1 METSYQQYFELHQL
15 LRETSVSSA
24 QPSYMLHRVI
34 ITELKVFLLF
44 GAGNDGL
51 LTKVYWF
58 VLQTNNNNQFPLH
71 KVIWQMLS
79 VIPTKTL
86 RIVSSPVLSLSSWL
100 LRVCQDTV
108 GLSRWGFVDSSLN
121 WHNNYWITGST
132 QIVALSDVNT

>member
-15 LRETSVSSA
+15 LRETSVSAA

-100 LRVCQDTV
+100 LSVRTQLVCPD
-108 GLSRWGFVDSSLN
+108 GDLLIHLSTGTTTIGSLVQHKL
-121 WHNNYWITGST
+121 W
-132 QIVALSDVNT
+132 L